1 MSAVSAAARGRA
13 LAKQL
18 FESTCV
24 VRAKDGV
31 EVMDPN
37 TGVVLHPAGTLRYS
51 GACRVRPAG
60 RDANVSTAGGG
71 EVMAFD
77 YVVSLPFSVANVA
90 ERDEVTVQ
98 SSPDSA
104 LVGKVI
110 EVQKV
115 DRGESITAR
124 RLYCE
129 DVA

>member
-1 MSAVSAAARGRA
+1 
-13 LAKQL
+13 
-18 FESTCV
+18 
-24 VRAKDGV
+24 
-31 EVMDPN
+31 
-37 TGVVLHPAGTLRYS
+37 
-51 GACRVRPAG
+51 
-60 RDANVSTAGGG
+60 
-71 EVMAFD
+71 MAFD